1 MKIVHSYIPTAFGDK
16 PAPDLIWKELM
27 YGQMLS
33 VLLAQREFGN
43 ISLYTN
49 EHIARQ
55 IKDIGIPYT
64 DINTSVLEGV
74 SSKSYTYTKMRVFRE
89 IGEPYLH
96 IDTDTFVFKKLDF
109 SKSKSPVVYAHSD
122 QAVEFKEKVDSDVLS
137 RYINNIS
144 KCYTSLFFLHD
155 DELKSF
161 NPPNVNLMKIPNGN
175 LTYVR
180 DPKLFIEAT
189 NKALTYYYKHKD
201 IIDRNTYGGVYV
213 EQMIIHLYL
222 MELSPEYKEAVDENK
237 HLVCDN
243 IFMHIDYGCKDNTT
257 DYLNYNFPF
266 KFKLHTLKDG
276 YISELEEAK
285 KVASNLGFKL
295 EKDVYKEYTIENK
308 EDLVKYFS
316 HDFLGVLHPSFNKW
330 APIFECLAIGAIVE
344 QFGPE
349 YVRNVH
355 NFYTHSWDRYQLNL
369 EPYSRGEK
377 LYADITGFK
386 FKESGII

>member
-55 IKDIGIPYT
+55 IKDVGLPYT

-74 SSKSYTYTKMRVFRE
+74 SSKSYTYPKMRVFRE

-96 IDTDTFVFKKLDF
+96 IDTDTYIFKKLDF
-109 SKSKSPVVYAHSD
+109 SKATSPVVYAHSD
-122 QAVEFKEKVDSDVLS
+122 QAVEFKERVDSDVLS
-137 RYINNIS
+137 QYINNIS

-155 DELKSF
+155 EEFQSF

-180 DPKLFIEAT
+180 DPKIFIEAT

-222 MELSPEYKEAVDENK
+222 MELSPEYKEAVDENR

-243 IFMHIDYGCKDNTT
+243 IFMHIDYGSKDKTV
-257 DYLNYNFPF
+257 DYLNYTYPF

-276 YISELEEAK
+276 YISELEQAK
-285 KVASNLGFKL
+285 NIATNLGYKL
-295 EKDVYKEYTIENK
+295 DKDAYKEYVIEKK
-308 EDLVKYFS
+308 EDLVKYFN

-330 APIFECLAIGAIVE
+330 APLFECLTIGIIAE
-344 QFGPE
+344 QFGLE
-349 YVRNVH
+349 YVNLVH
-355 NFYTHSWDRYQLNL
+355 NYYKKTYPSYYLPL
-369 EPYSRGEK
+369 KSRGEK
-377 LYADITGFK
+377 LYEELTGFEFGVK
-386 FKESGII
+386 NVI